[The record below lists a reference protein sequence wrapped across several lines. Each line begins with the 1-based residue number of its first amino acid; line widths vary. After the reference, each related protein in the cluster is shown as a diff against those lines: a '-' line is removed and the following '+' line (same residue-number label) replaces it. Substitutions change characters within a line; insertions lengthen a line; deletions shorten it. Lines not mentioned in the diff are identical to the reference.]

1 MRAPP
6 HGAYVADPRLCMIVH
21 GDYPDDVR
29 VAREVRAARAAGFL
43 VEVVAT
49 RGPGDTPHETIGG
62 ATVHRLSV
70 SRKRGAGAI
79 RFVVEYVLFT
89 LFATVYVARIALR
102 RRPDI
107 VQVHNPPDFLIA
119 AALLPKLLGARL
131 IFDVH
136 DLSSDMFAMRFGDRP
151 GLKLADAILRFVE
164 RAACRLADAVVT
176 VHEPYRAELGR
187 RGVDVQQV
195 LVVLNSVDEAVLPAE
210 PRAPSRDPFRI
221 VYHGTVT
228 PHYGLHLVLDAFAL
242 LSEPLS
248 AATLEIFGNGDAV
261 SALQSRAD
269 SLGLGPRVAVNG
281 VTLPQAEVLR
291 LVQGASV
298 GVIPNLPSK
307 LNRFAL
313 STKLF
318 EYVALGIPVV
328 AADLPTLR
336 SHFSDAEILFFD
348 AGSAESLAETL
359 ASVADDYDAALERA
373 RAAKARYHAAYE
385 WRLQADK
392 YAALLT
398 SLANNS
404 GSGRRSG

>member
-1 MRAPP
+1 
-6 HGAYVADPRLCMIVH
+6 MIVH

-29 VAREVRAARAAGFL
+29 VAREVRAAHAAGFL
-43 VEVVAT
+43 VDVVAT
-49 RGPGDTPHETIGG
+49 RGPGETPRATIGG
-62 ATVHRLSV
+62 ANVHRLSA
-70 SRKRGAGAI
+70 SRKRGAGTI
-79 RFVVEYVLFT
+79 RFIAEYVLFT
-89 LFATVYVARIALR
+89 LLATVYVARLALR

-119 AALLPKLLGARL
+119 AALLPKLLGARV

-151 GLKLADAILRFVE
+151 GLKLADTILRFIE
-164 RAACRLADAVVT
+164 RAACRVADAVVT

-187 RGVDVQQV
+187 RGVDVQRV
-195 LVVLNSVDEAVLPAE
+195 HVVLNSVDEAVLPAE
-210 PRAPSRDPFRI
+210 PRAPTRDPFRI

-228 PHYGLHLVLDAFAL
+228 PHYGLDLVLNAFAL
-242 LSEPLS
+242 VSEPL
-248 AATLEIFGNGDAV
+248 ATATLEIFGSGDAV
-261 SALQSRAD
+261 SALQSRAG

-281 VTLPQAEVLR
+281 VSLPQPEVLR

-307 LNRFAL
+307 LNQFAL

-348 AGSAESLAETL
+348 AGSVASLAEVL
-359 ASVADDYDAALERA
+359 ASVAEDYDAARDRA

-398 SLANNS
+398 SLADSAVS
-404 GSGRRSG
+404 GGRSG